1 LAVLIILVAI
11 QLYEG
16 RIQIVTN
23 NLVFLLLND
32 QLIWKAKTS
41 LRLKGM
47 SVYKLLLLPN
57 GINFPKFD
65 GSDERMSGKP
75 DSHQVLTK

>member
-1 LAVLIILVAI
+1 MLIILVAI

-32 QLIWKAKTS
+32 QLIWKAKIL
-41 LRLKGM
+41 LRLKGK
-47 SVYKLLLLPN
+47 SVYKQLLLPY
-57 GINFPKFD
+57 GIKFPKFD
-65 GSDERMSGKP
+65 GSDGRISGKL